1 MKTKERTLVLVKPD
15 GVMRSLV
22 GEIIKR
28 FEMTGLKLVAIKM
41 TVAHAD
47 HVKKHYTM
55 NDQWIKT
62 VGAKSIEG
70 MKRYDLAPPTED
82 PDEMSQIILNTLVD
96 YITSGP
102 VVAMVWQGAH
112 ATEVVR
118 KLVGGTE
125 PLSSSIGTIR
135 GDLVH
140 DSYPLSQEGG
150 RAVRN
155 LVHASG
161 TQEEAEQ
168 EIYHWFNDSE
178 IFDYKQVH
186 EEVLYNSSI
195 KPEDK

>member
-1 MKTKERTLVLVKPD
+1 MNTKERTLVLVKPD

-28 FEMTGLKLVAIKM
+28 FERAGLKLVGIKM
-41 TVAHAD
+41 TVAHPD
-47 HVKKHYTM
+47 HVKKHYTL
-55 NDQWIKT
+55 NDEWIKN

-70 MKRYDLAPPTED
+70 MKKYDMDPPTTD
-82 PDEMSQIILNTLVD
+82 PDEMSQIILSTLID

-102 VVAMVWQGAH
+102 VIAMVWQGAH

-135 GDLVH
+135 GDFVH
-140 DSYPLSQEGG
+140 DSYPLSQKGG

-161 TQEEAEQ
+161 TQAEAEE
-168 EIYHWFNDSE
+168 EIYHWFNDAE
-178 IFDYKQVH
+178 LFDYKQVN

-195 KPEDK
+195 NPKDK